1 MKKALDIVR
10 TILVWLVVLVAV
22 TMTVFTF
29 FSLTTLNRNDRSF
42 LGYRIF
48 IVNTDS
54 MEKTDFKSGDL
65 IFVKEIDPEKL
76 QIGDIIT
83 FISKDENSLDETLTH
98 KIRSFVTDSSGSR
111 GFITYGTSTNADDQ
125 GVVLY
130 QDVLGKYEFH
140 IAGLGTVFAFLK
152 TTPGFFLCIFTP
164 IMLVIIYEIIN
175 FFVLLKKSKKEEME
189 YAEAER
195 LAKEKLMAELLLL
208 KSQLEEKNSD
218 PAVVPAS
225 APAICA
231 PTRATV
237 VNKSVK
243 VKVVS
248 HREAYLVSR
257 VVVKKKIVKKGNNFG
272 KTN

>member
-1 MKKALDIVR
+1 MKKAFDIVR
-10 TILVWLVVLVAV
+10 TILIWLVVLVAV
-22 TMTVFTF
+22 AMTVFTF
-29 FSLTTLNRNDRSF
+29 FSLTTLNRNDRAIF
-42 LGYRIF
+42 GYKIF

-83 FISKDENSLDETLTH
+83 FVSKDENSLNETLTH

-140 IAGLGTVFAFLK
+140 IAGLGSVFAFLK

-164 IMLVIIYEIIN
+164 IMLVIIYEITN
-175 FFVLLKKSKKEEME
+175 FFILLKKSKKEELE
-189 YAEAER
+189 VAETEHFE
-195 LAKEKLMAELLLL
+195 KEKLMAELLTL
-208 KSQLEEKNSD
+208 KGQLEEKV
-218 PAVVPAS
+218 A
-225 APAICA
+225 
-231 PTRATV
+231 TRASV
-237 VNKSVK
+237 PVPLRAANKSVK

-248 HREAYLVSR
+248 SRKACLGSR
-257 VVVKKKIVKKGNNFG
+257 VIVKKKKIISVKRFKFLGG
-272 KTN
+272 SKYD